1 MTHRPQRV
9 ATALQAELARLI
21 QFAMH
26 DPRLGFI
33 TITGVDVSPDL
44 RHARVHLSVL
54 GDEARA
60 GAALEALDHARGWL
74 RHELAHRLEM
84 RRVPDL
90 DFRLD
95 RSGERGRRIE
105 AVLTE
110 IEGGSRGARPA
121 SDTSADEHDE
131 D

>member
-26 DPRLGFI
+26 DPRLGFV

-44 RHARVHLSVL
+44 RHARVHVSIL

-60 GAALEALDHARGWL
+60 TAALEALDHARGWL
-74 RHELAHRLEM
+74 RHELAHSLEM

-95 RSGERGRRIE
+95 LSGERGRRIE

-110 IEGGSRGARPA
+110 IEAGSAGAHATPEEPGDGHGE
-121 SDTSADEHDE
+121 S
-131 D
+131 